1 MLSKT
6 DKFQQLLDIM
16 DELRE
21 KCPWDRVQTNE
32 TLRTLTIEETHELSE
47 AIMDGDNDAI
57 CKELGDLLLHVV
69 FYARLGQE
77 KEAFDINTVI
87 EKIVEKLIFR
97 HPHVYGN
104 VQVENANEVV
114 RNWEQLKTKEV
125 NGNRSVLAGVPA
137 SLPALIKANRIQEK
151 ARGVGFDWEDRLQ
164 VWDKIKEEL
173 HEVQAEAEKG
183 NAEGVEEEFGDLL
196 FSVIN
201 AARLYSVNP
210 ENALEKTNRKFIAR
224 FNYLEEQTIKKGRDL
239 KEMTLAEMDLIWNEA
254 KKIKAK

>member
-16 DELRE
+16 DEPRE
-21 KCPWDRVQTNE
+21 KCPWDRAQTNE

-173 HEVQAEAEKG
+173 REVQAEAEKG

-239 KEMTLAEMDLIWNEA
+239 KEMTLAEMDVIWNEA
-254 KKIKAK
+254 KELKAK